1 MTARK
6 RIGAYDKQKAANKL
20 FTQLKLHETTFDLFK
35 GPNFQTWVK
44 SVTKSYTKT
53 PDAANAV
60 IVSTIAARYGDEAL
74 ARMLVAA
81 KEASTTRRFA
91 TQLEEVQLAN
101 WLASKQTAD
110 DVFKLLKL
118 DDEGVKLFKDP
129 VFTTWV
135 SYATKLDG
143 NKSDA
148 LMFSV
153 LKARY
158 DDDVLANMFIV
169 AKETRST
176 QKIAA
181 KQETLL
187 LAKWADDGK
196 TADEAFKLLNL
207 DTKTDDFLKSPALD
221 SWESYVKLLGEDP
234 FKLILATLT
243 ARYTDEGLARMLVV
257 ATKDHIPRYV
267 VVGLEGA
274 LFNKWQDQE
283 KSVES
288 VFKLLNLNKAGDK
301 ILESPML
308 RIWASYVTKLDTK
321 KPYEAMFSV
330 LKTRYGDEVLTNM
343 LIVAAKS
350 GSTNYHVTRLEG
362 VLLKTWVSDGKTADD
377 IFKLLRLDKDGD
389 QLFESPAFDMWVS
402 YVTKLEG
409 QNPDKLMLSVLKTH
423 YKSGKLE
430 NMIIAAQNVPDTKT
444 FAV

>member
-1 MTARK
+1 
-6 RIGAYDKQKAANKL
+6 
-20 FTQLKLHETTFDLFK
+20 
-35 GPNFQTWVK
+35 
-44 SVTKSYTKT
+44 
-53 PDAANAV
+53 
-60 IVSTIAARYGDEAL
+60 
-74 ARMLVAA
+74 MLVAA